1 MTFRTKLFVIF
12 TLALL
17 LSVGLVAVGVTAV
30 TRRAFDQLNH
40 QYSDAAVAQ
49 FKREFERREV
59 EVVHQVQGIAD
70 AESTVRMAIDLSR
83 PQPDVSIYV
92 NDAHGVAQSHQLD
105 FLDFVSS
112 DGSIISSAEW
122 SAQIRLQAGLGDA
135 AGGLGVAW
143 LLPDEGGHAER
154 TGAGRDVGG
163 HGARGRQEPLCG
175 GRAAAGQKLSCFAG
189 AADGHARAAVSES
202 LARIS
207 AE

>member
-30 TRRAFDQLNH
+30 TRRAFEQLNH

-59 EVVHQVQGIAD
+59 EVVRQVQGIAD

-92 NDAHGVAQSHQLD
+92 NDAQGVAQSHQLD
-105 FLDFVSS
+105 FLNFVSS

-122 SAQIRLQAGLGDA
+122 SARFGYKLLWVTQPVDWASLGSFLMNVDTPN
-135 AGGLGVAW
+135 GPRSGDG
-143 LLPDEGGHAER
+143 PR
-154 TGAGRDVGG
+154 
-163 HGARGRQEPLCG
+163 HGARGRQEPLRG
-175 GRAAAGQKLSCFAG
+175 GRTATRQTVSRFSRSPH
-189 AADGHARAAVSES
+189 GHARAALSES
-202 LARIS
+202 LARLS